1 MRTGPIF
8 GGMAKDKDS
17 GYRDKLGPIPAE
29 HFDNDPAPP
38 ENIDKSEGSL
48 YDRLNKKIETDKKKS
63 G

>member
-1 MRTGPIF
+1 
-8 GGMAKDKDS
+8 MAKDKDS